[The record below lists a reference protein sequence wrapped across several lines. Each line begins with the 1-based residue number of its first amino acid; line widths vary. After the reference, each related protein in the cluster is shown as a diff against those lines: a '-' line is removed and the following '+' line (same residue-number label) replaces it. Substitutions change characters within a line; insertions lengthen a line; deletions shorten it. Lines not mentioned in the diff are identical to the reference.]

1 MTQATPVPSI
11 TGVVIN
17 LPGTRNNEVRT
28 VSVARVRSSNT
39 EFIFKTT
46 THSEGDYVEV
56 EGHIYRVNKIEETQY
71 GRFANALSLSFIPN
85 PPSIHAEVQPAS
97 LEAIQDSLNLRGD
110 ITLGTS
116 DFGGQA
122 TLESDQLF
130 YHTFICG
137 KTGAGKSVTAFKLM
151 TELYAREDITVL
163 VIDTHNEYTQIMQA
177 NGIRCQYVQENTNY
191 MEYFTTEF
199 LQNTAKEHLRRI
211 RERDF
216 IPGIEYIALNK
227 WTQEAYEILR
237 QRRDEG
243 MTPRWL
249 VHNVSGMDV
258 TAKRQ
263 TTANLIEALFN
274 WRKQGIIGKFIIF
287 IDEAQ
292 WYAPQGEKA
301 ESKRTMMMLAAEG
314 RKFGMGAVFIT
325 QRPARLEKS
334 IISQC
339 NVAFIHKL
347 TNPHDINQ
355 AASNVPGMARG
366 TREMLPYLE
375 TGECFMTL
383 PKLHAPIRVKID
395 KVNGVE

>member
-1 MTQATPVPSI
+1 MTQQTPPLTIVGVNI
-11 TGVVIN
+11 T
-17 LPGTRNNEVRT
+17 LPGDKNNEVRT

-85 PPSIHAEVQPAS
+85 PPSIHAEVHSAS
-97 LEAIQDSLNLRGD
+97 LEAIQDSLNLKGD

-151 TELYAREDITVL
+151 TELYAREEITVL
-163 VIDTHNEYTQIMQA
+163 VIDPHNEYTEIMKA
-177 NGIRCQYVQENTNY
+177 NGIPCQYVQDNTNY
-191 MEYFTTEF
+191 MEYFTTKYLQETGKTYLKARKDAEF
-199 LQNTAKEHLRRI
+199 K
-211 RERDF
+211 DV
-216 IPGIEYIALNK
+216 PEYEALNA
-227 WTQEAYEILR
+227 WITNACDIIR
-237 QRRDEG
+237 DRRNNG
-243 MTPRWL
+243 ARPRWL

-258 TAKRQ
+258 AQKRQ

-274 WRKQGIIGKFIIF
+274 WRKQGIIGKFVVF
-287 IDEAQ
+287 VDESQ
-292 WYAPQGEKA
+292 WFAPQGEKA

-314 RKFGMGAVFIT
+314 RKFEMGAVFIT

-383 PKLHAPIRVKID
+383 PKIHAPIRVKID